1 MLNFGPHKCAIQKQN
16 AIINGRMRAV
26 YRMKQIFLSVEK
38 IYNQCDGDNLAYSPA
53 DLAVFTIM
61 GK

>member
-1 MLNFGPHKCAIQKQN
+1 MEELD
-16 AIINGRMRAV
+16 RV

-38 IYNQCDGDNLAYSPA
+38 VYIECDGENLAYSPA